1 MKWTAAGIL
10 VLTAAVLLF
19 AAADLPPWGDP
30 HSPAA
35 EHLSP
40 KYITDS
46 YEDTKTPNM
55 VTAVIADYR
64 GYDTLFETA
73 VIFTAGLA
81 CVLILAEVRR
91 RESQV
96 R

>member
-1 MKWTAAGIL
+1 MKWTAAAIL
-10 VLTAAVLLF
+10 VFTAAVLF
-19 AAADLPPWGDP
+19 YAAADLPPWGDP
-30 HSPAA
+30 HTPAA
-35 EHLSP
+35 DHVSP
-40 KYITDS
+40 TYI
-46 YEDTKTPNM
+46 EDAYADTHTPNM

-91 RESQV
+91 RDSEV